1 MSTPMIVIALI
12 ALYAA
17 YVYNRLQKLWLVV
30 RQDLSEVDLLAG
42 SHVQAFRRLADAG
55 GRLAEHQQMLP
66 QLIEAEKILLARRDR
81 CNASIRLY
89 NTYRSQLPQVLMS
102 GLAGFREIAFLTAD
116 PALTAGR
123 PRPED
128 AGSGTVTVMRR

>member
-1 MSTPMIVIALI
+1 MTTPMIVITLI

-17 YVYNRLQKLWLVV
+17 YVYNRLQKLRLVV
-30 RQDLSEVDLLAG
+30 RQDLSEVDLLAT
-42 SHVQAFRRLADAG
+42 SHVQAFRRLA
-55 GRLAEHQQMLP
+55 EHHQMLP
-66 QLIEAEKILLARRDR
+66 QLIEAERTLLARRDR

-89 NTYRSQLPQVLMS
+89 NTYRSQLPQVLIS

-116 PALTAGR
+116 PALTVGR